1 MKVIADVCII
11 PIGAGVSVSR
21 EVTECER
28 ILRESGLK
36 TRLHAYGTN
45 IEGEWD
51 DVFAAVKRCHE
62 AVHAM
67 GVQRVS
73 TSIRVGSR
81 TDKPQT
87 MEDKVEKVERG
98 LAGPGAATCSSS

>member
-11 PIGAGVSVSR
+11 PLGVGASVSR

-36 TRLHAYGTN
+36 TSLHAYGTN
-45 IEGEWD
+45 LEGEWD
-51 DVFAAVKRCHE
+51 DVFRAVKKCHE
-62 AVHAM
+62 ELHCM
-67 GVQRVS
+67 GVVRVS

-81 TDKPQT
+81 TDKAQT
-87 MEDKVEKVERG
+87 MEDKVRRVEER
-98 LAGPGAATCSSS
+98 LREPA

>member
-11 PIGAGVSVSR
+11 PLGVGVSVSR

-45 IEGEWD
+45 VEGEWD
-51 DVFAAVKRCHE
+51 EVFAAVKKCHE
-62 AVHAM
+62 ALHAM
-67 GVQRVS
+67 GVPRVS

-81 TDKPQT
+81 TDKPQS
-87 MEDKVEKVERG
+87 MEDKIRSVEDK
-98 LAGPGAATCSSS
+98 LASGG

>member
-11 PIGAGVSVSR
+11 PLGVGVSVSK

-36 TRLHAYGTN
+36 TKLHAYGTN

-51 DVFAAVKRCHE
+51 EVFAAVKKCHE
-62 AVHAM
+62 ALHTM

-73 TSIRVGSR
+73 SSIRVGSR
-81 TDKPQT
+81 TDKSQT
-87 MEDKVEKVERG
+87 IEDKIRKVEDQLPPSG
-98 LAGPGAATCSSS
+98 

>member
-1 MKVIADVCII
+1 MQVIADVCII

-28 ILRESGLK
+28 ILRETGLK
-36 TRLHAYGTN
+36 THLHAYGTN

-51 DVFAAVKRCHE
+51 EVFAAVRKCHE
-62 AVHAM
+62 ALHGM

-73 TSIRVGSR
+73 SSIRVGSR
-81 TDKPQT
+81 IDKAQT
-87 MEDKVEKVERG
+87 IEDKIRKVEDN
-98 LAGPGAATCSSS
+98 L

>member
-11 PIGAGVSVSR
+11 PIGVGVSVSR

-28 ILRESGLK
+28 ILRATGLK
-36 TRLHAYGTN
+36 TCLHGYGTN

-51 DVFAAVKRCHE
+51 EVFAAVKHCHE
-62 AVHAM
+62 ALHSM

-87 MEDKVEKVERG
+87 IEDKIRKVED
-98 LAGPGAATCSSS
+98 LLPPT

>member
-36 TRLHAYGTN
+36 TQLHAYGTN
-45 IEGEWD
+45 IEGDWD
-51 DVFAAVKRCHE
+51 QVFLAVKRCHE
-62 AVHAM
+62 TLHAM

-87 MEDKVEKVERG
+87 MEDKVRKVEDR
-98 LAGPGAATCSSS
+98 LSQL

>member
-11 PIGAGVSVSR
+11 PIGIGVSVSK
-21 EVTECER
+21 EVAACER
-28 ILRESGLK
+28 VFAEAGLA

-62 AVHAM
+62 VLHQM
-67 GVQRVS
+67 GVARIS
-73 TSIRVGSR
+73 TNMRFGTR
-81 TDKPQT
+81 TDRTQS
-87 MEDKVEKVERG
+87 MDDKVRSVEQK
-98 LAGPGAATCSSS
+98 LATE

>member
-11 PIGAGVSVSR
+11 PLGVGASVSR

-36 TRLHAYGTN
+36 TSLHAYGTN

-51 DVFAAVKRCHE
+51 DVFRAVKRCHQE
-62 AVHAM
+62 LHHM
-67 GVQRVS
+67 GVVRVS
-73 TSIRVGSR
+73 SSIRVGSR
-81 TDKPQT
+81 TDKAQT
-87 MEDKVEKVERG
+87 MEDKVRRVEER
-98 LAGPGAATCSSS
+98 LRDPA

>member
-1 MKVIADVCII
+1 MKVIADVCIV
-11 PIGAGVSVSR
+11 PIGVGVSVSR

-28 ILRESGLK
+28 ILRASGLK
-36 TRLHAYGTN
+36 TSLHAYGTN

-51 DVFAAVKRCHE
+51 EVFAAVKRCHE
-62 AVHAM
+62 ALHAM

-81 TDKPQT
+81 IDKSQSI
-87 MEDKVEKVERG
+87 EDKINKVESN
-98 LAGPGAATCSSS
+98 L

>member
-1 MKVIADVCII
+1 MKVIADVCIV
-11 PIGAGVSVSR
+11 PIGVGVSVSR

-28 ILRESGLK
+28 ILRASGLK
-36 TRLHAYGTN
+36 TSLHAYGTN

-51 DVFAAVKRCHE
+51 QVFDAVKRCHE
-62 AVHAM
+62 ALHAM

-87 MEDKVEKVERG
+87 MEDKVLKVERG
-98 LAGPGAATCSSS
+98 LAS

>member
-1 MKVIADVCII
+1 MHVVADVCII
-11 PIGAGVSVSR
+11 PIGVGVSVSR

-28 ILRESGLK
+28 TLRATGLK
-36 TRLHAYGTN
+36 TQLHAYGTN

-51 DVFAAVKRCHE
+51 HVFAAVRQCHE
-62 AVHAM
+62 ALHAM

-81 TDKPQT
+81 TDKAQGIQ
-87 MEDKVEKVERG
+87 DKIDRVERA
-98 LAGPGAATCSSS
+98 LGPKTSDSPSV